1 MAGADYVKAKR
12 LEHDLGVPHGW
23 QGQNP
28 WTIIHCFPHALADSW
43 IGEGVVRSAPVG
55 YVSIIGSIITC
66 YTKMQVPSSLN
77 LTQLQLC
84 FIRVCV
90 CVCVRVVIIQ
100 KFGEYFIYFCL

>member
-1 MAGADYVKAKR
+1 MSKPRDWSITWVSHMAGRGKI
-12 LEHDLGVPHGW
+12 LGPSS
-23 QGQNP
+23 
-28 WTIIHCFPHALADSW
+28 IAFPHALADSW

-66 YTKMQVPSSLN
+66 YTKIQVPSSLN

-84 FIRVCV
+84 FIRVCL